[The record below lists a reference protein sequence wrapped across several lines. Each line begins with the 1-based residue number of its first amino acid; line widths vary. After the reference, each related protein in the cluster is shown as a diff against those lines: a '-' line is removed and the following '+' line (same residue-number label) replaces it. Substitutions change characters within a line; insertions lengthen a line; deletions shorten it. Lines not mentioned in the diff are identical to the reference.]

1 MQARSFTYHY
11 NASALGLG
19 GVLKQ
24 PNGAV
29 TMIPSLASVA
39 LAPTGGEG
47 VNEISNYDK
56 DGISFSNA
64 RGCVIGSDSEYRTFT
79 TRSDV
84 SISDLSLFGR
94 LQVALLQTT
103 ISSTRDVLDGGD
115 IERESD
121 PDNTRFSM
129 HAKIRGLTIDGVEVV
144 PEFDLDLFECRTYE
158 QFTSRIGG
166 DSAGTYAQQ
175 FGVERTELESV
186 LAAKAQPI
194 RASFVSALQHEPTDR
209 FGPRRGFKLPVKNF
223 GNVYF
228 GELVLKPG
236 RRRVNLL
243 RIDFDSTLGL
253 QESTR
258 AAMGTMLAGA
268 MASMSPTTTSTSPAG
283 GSMTLGS
290 QDSNGSPSWP

>member
-1 MQARSFTYHY
+1 MEARSFTYHY

-19 GVLKQ
+19 GILKQ

-47 VNEISNYDK
+47 LSEISNYDK

-64 RGCVIGSDSEYRTFT
+64 RGCVVGSDSEYRTFT

-84 SISDLSLFGR
+84 SITDLSLFGR
-94 LQVALLQTT
+94 LEVALLQTT
-103 ISSTRDVLDGGD
+103 ISSTRDVLYDGD
-115 IERESD
+115 IESVYD

-144 PEFDLDLFECRTYE
+144 PEFDLDLFECSTYE

-166 DSAGTYAQQ
+166 ESVGAYARQ
-175 FGVERTELESV
+175 FGVERSTLETV
-186 LAAKAQPI
+186 LASNAQPI

-209 FGPRRGFKLPVKNF
+209 FGPCRGFRLPVRNF
-223 GNVYF
+223 GDVYF

-243 RIDFDSTLGL
+243 RIEFDSALAL
-253 QESTR
+253 DDESALAASGTR
-258 AAMGTMLAGA
+258 YAYAGNLF
-268 MASMSPTTTSTSPAG
+268 MESTSPAG